1 MFKKFSE
8 WLSDLCDNIAETVK
22 RAFGRRGTKVCSVCR
37 RRVKLEASK
46 TYIAK
51 EPKAP
56 LALGTADVFFTATDC
71 PYCGSQIMLSIYCPP
86 YEPEEGCDDED

>member
-8 WLSDLCDNIAETVK
+8 WLSALCDNIAETVK

-56 LALGTADVFFTATDC
+56 LALGTADVFFTDAPC
-71 PYCGSQIMLSIYCPP
+71 IARLQAKRIVGKYS
-86 YEPEEGCDDED
+86 DDED